1 MFFGEYMAIW
11 IALILG
17 AYLLGSV
24 PAAYLVVRLSRRI
37 DLRQYGTGQVG
48 AGNLWRM
55 TSWKL
60 GLPVGVFD
68 FSKGL
73 VMVWVAQ
80 LLDLSVA
87 QQIIIGAAAVAG
99 HNWSVFLRF
108 HGGRGVATA
117 VGVVFILPFINEIT
131 PWPSLALLTILI
143 VGTVAT
149 RSSPI
154 PVLFSM
160 ASLPLVSLF
169 YEPLFVTLSFLA
181 IFLIVVIRRLTARRR
196 ITTVPVSNKRLLFN
210 RLFFDRDI
218 MDRKTWMYQ
227 RNLKAGLSKE
237 SGQKES

>member
-1 MFFGEYMAIW
+1 MAIW
-11 IALILG
+11 IALTLG

-73 VMVWVAQ
+73 VMVWAAQ
-80 LLDLSVA
+80 LLDLSIA
-87 QQIIIGAAAVAG
+87 QQIIVGAAAIAG

-108 HGGRGVATA
+108 HGGRGVATTI
-117 VGVVFILPFINEIT
+117 GVVFILPFININEMT
-131 PWPSLALLTILI
+131 PWPPLAFLTILV

-149 RSSPI
+149 RSSPV

-160 ASLPLVSLF
+160 VALPLVSLF
-169 YEPLFVTLSFLA
+169 YEPLSVTLGFLT

-196 ITTVPVSNKRLLFN
+196 ITAVPVSNKRLLFN

-218 MDRKTWMYQ
+218 MDRRTWMYQ
-227 RNLKAGLSKE
+227 RNLKVGRSEE
-237 SGQKES
+237 SEQKED

>member
-87 QQIIIGAAAVAG
+87 QQIIVGAAAIIG

>member
-1 MFFGEYMAIW
+1 MAIW

-24 PAAYLVVRLSRRI
+24 PAAYLVVKLFRRA

-48 AGNLWRM
+48 TGNLWRM

-60 GLPVGVFD
+60 GLPVGIFD
-68 FSKGL
+68 GSKGL

-108 HGGRGVATA
+108 HGGRGVAT
-117 VGVVFILPFINEIT
+117 VIGVVFILPFINEIS
-131 PWPSLALLTILI
+131 PWPTTAFFTIVL
-143 VGTVAT
+143 VGTIAT

-154 PVLFSM
+154 PVLLSI
-160 ASLPLVSLF
+160 AALPLVSLF
-169 YEPLFVTLSFLA
+169 YEPLLVTLGFLA
-181 IFLIVVIRRLTARRR
+181 IFLIVAIRRLTARRR
-196 ITTVPVSNKRLLFN
+196 VATTVVSNQRLLFN
-210 RLFFDRDI
+210 RFVFDRDI
-218 MDRKTWMYQ
+218 MDKKTWMYQ
-227 RNLKAGLSKE
+227 RNMKDDLPEE
-237 SGQKES
+237 SEQREN

>member
-1 MFFGEYMAIW
+1 MAIW
-11 IALILG
+11 IVLILG

-24 PAAYLVVRLSRRI
+24 PAAYLVVRLFRRT

-80 LLDLSVA
+80 LLDLSVT
-87 QQIIIGAAAVAG
+87 QQIIVGAAAIIG

-143 VGTVAT
+143 VGTIAT

-210 RLFFDRDI
+210 RLVFDRDI
-218 MDRKTWMYQ
+218 MDRRTWMYQ
-227 RNLKAGLSKE
+227 RNLKTSSSKE

>member
-1 MFFGEYMAIW
+1 MAIW
-11 IALILG
+11 IVLILG

-24 PAAYLVVRLSRRI
+24 PAAYLVARLSRRR

-80 LLDLSVA
+80 LLDLSIA

-108 HGGRGVATA
+108 NGGRGVATTL
-117 VGVVFILPFINEIT
+117 GVVFILPFINEMT

-149 RSSPI
+149 RSSPV
-154 PVLFSM
+154 PLLLSVV
-160 ASLPLVSLF
+160 ALPLVSLF
-169 YEPLFVTLSFLA
+169 YEPLSVTLGFLA
-181 IFLIVVIRRLTARRR
+181 ICLIVVIRRLTVRRR
-196 ITTVPVSNKRLLFN
+196 ITTVPVSNRRLLFN

-218 MDRKTWMYQ
+218 MDRRTWMYQ
-227 RNLKAGLSKE
+227 RNLKTDLSKE
-237 SGQKES
+237 SGQKED

>member
-1 MFFGEYMAIW
+1 MAIW
-11 IALILG
+11 IVLILG

-24 PAAYLVVRLSRRI
+24 PAAYLVTRLSRRA

-60 GLPVGVFD
+60 GLPVGAFD

-87 QQIIIGAAAVAG
+87 QQIIVGAAAVAG

-108 HGGRGVATA
+108 HGGRGVATGI
-117 VGVVFILPFINEIT
+117 GVVFILPFININEMT
-131 PWPSLALLTILI
+131 PWPAIAFFTILI
-143 VGTVAT
+143 VGTVVT

-154 PVLFSM
+154 PVLFSI
-160 ASLPLVSLF
+160 AVLPLVSLF
-169 YEPLFVTLSFLA
+169 YEPLSVTLSFLA
-181 IFLIVVIRRLTARRR
+181 IFMIVVIRRLTAHRR

-210 RLFFDRDI
+210 RLVFDRDI

-227 RNLKAGLSKE
+227 RNLKTGLPEE
-237 SGQKES
+237 SEQREN